1 MPRAH
6 RHYLAGQ
13 IWHLIYLTNT
23 WLSEPPSG
31 SETILVVEDEEM
43 VRKLVCETLMMKG
56 YRVLEAA
63 KGERAMLIST
73 EHQGPIHLL
82 LSDVVM
88 PEMSGPELA
97 TRLVSK
103 RPATKVL
110 YMSGYTE
117 DAVVRG
123 GVLDRGLAFIQ
134 KPFTPA
140 ALARKVHEVRGSPV
154 LLCHFEFLKLNF
166 LLPDFEASAKDQKSD
181 SRIALVRRH
190 SSRA

>member
-1 MPRAH
+1 
-6 RHYLAGQ
+6 
-13 IWHLIYLTNT
+13 
-23 WLSEPPSG
+23 
-31 SETILVVEDEEM
+31 
-43 VRKLVCETLMMKG
+43 MKG

-110 YMSGYTE
+110 YIGVHGRCSRQGRCPGPWPGIHSETLYPGGSGTKG
-117 DAVVRG
+117 A
-123 GVLDRGLAFIQ
+123 
-134 KPFTPA
+134 
-140 ALARKVHEVRGSPV
+140 
-154 LLCHFEFLKLNF
+154 
-166 LLPDFEASAKDQKSD
+166 
-181 SRIALVRRH
+181 
-190 SSRA
+190 